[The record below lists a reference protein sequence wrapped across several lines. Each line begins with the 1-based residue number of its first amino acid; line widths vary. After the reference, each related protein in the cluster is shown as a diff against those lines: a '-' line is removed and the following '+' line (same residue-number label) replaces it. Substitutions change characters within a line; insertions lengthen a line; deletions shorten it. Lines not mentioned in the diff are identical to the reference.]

1 MLNEVQKLNFELMKK
16 ATFNSFDGEKVVK
29 ALEEHQDLWVGAV
42 MDRASYCMHK
52 SDESPVSEK
61 IDLIK
66 LRDISDGY
74 WNIDTLFIVPQVGQ
88 EDQLEMLAKTWEADE
103 VDWMSNP
110 DLGTS
115 RPPRVLRVW
124 WD

>member
-16 ATFNSFDGEKVVK
+16 ASFNSFDGERVVK
-29 ALEEHQDLWVGAV
+29 DLEEHQDLWVGAV
-42 MDRASYCMHK
+42 MDRPSYCFHK
-52 SDESPVSEK
+52 TDEPNSEK

-74 WNIDTLFIVPQVGQ
+74 WNIDTLYIVPQVGQ
-88 EDQLEMLAKTWEADE
+88 EDQLEMLAKTWDADE
-103 VDWMSNP
+103 VDWMDNP